1 MNKAEQQ
8 PLEKS
13 VQNLEKESSKASGRG
28 RALVRRKFGANENLG
43 KLAFSRLTITIVLT
57 NMFSLLLLLYGS
69 LSLTQYRDGLVQS
82 KLEGVRAQAQI
93 IADIM
98 AQVAIDNETCVVNEI
113 DGLSVPNATPAGQS
127 TIQSVRQQTSAFEI
141 VELADIPDKTSEK
154 LKTSTMLEQS
164 EPENAGKNTL
174 ETVRTFNNSVPSC
187 SLSLVPGDVKEVF
200 NRVWDSF
207 EGRVRVFNAPTFS
220 ERFEITDA
228 SSLLLED
235 VVLREDRILETQLP
249 DLGTLDGTNWIG
261 KAADQIERGLSY
273 LFSSSYRTFAEK
285 RTIEE
290 ELNLALSASPFAEE
304 PGAALVRINEN
315 GELVA
320 SVSVPVR
327 RVQAIYG
334 IVTAEIGG
342 IDDLVREARY
352 AILPLFGFASAAAI
366 LSSLLLTAIIA
377 QPIRQLAVAADKV
390 REGIAAA
397 GRARIPDFTRRR
409 DEIGELSK
417 SLKSMTQTIY
427 ARMEA
432 IESFAADVS
441 HELKNPL
448 TSIRSATET
457 LDIAKTPEAR
467 EKLMGV
473 IKKDVARMDRLIT
486 DISNASRLDAELSRE
501 AREAVEL
508 PRLIQDIVRLYD
520 DTAKEKDAPV
530 TFSIRS
536 KGDGYVMGS
545 PSALGQVIRNLV
557 DNARSFSPE
566 NGEVRV
572 SLNFNSED
580 ALYSIM
586 VEDDG
591 PGIPPDNIESIFK
604 RFYTQRPKGAAFGNN
619 SGLGLAISRQI
630 VIAHGGRIWA
640 QNREDESG
648 GIKGAQFIVELPVI
662 V

>member
-1 MNKAEQQ
+1 MMQSGAHSEAIDEPAKADTD
-8 PLEKS
+8 S
-13 VQNLEKESSKASGRG
+13 VVSDTQRIG
-28 RALVRRKFGANENLG
+28 RARDIIRRRKGTGRLS
-43 KLAFSRLTITIVLT
+43 FSRLTLTIVMT
-57 NMFSLLLLLYGS
+57 NMISLMLLFYGS

-98 AQVAIDNETCVVNEI
+98 AQVAIDESTCTISEI
-113 DGLSVPNATPAGQS
+113 DTAIINDDTLVVRS
-127 TIQSVRQQTSAFEI
+127 TSDFE
-141 VELADIPDKTSEK
+141 VV
-154 LKTSTMLEQS
+154 
-164 EPENAGKNTL
+164 TL
-174 ETVRTFNNSVPSC
+174 PPLPFNNKEDSAAFGLPDSSC
-187 SLSLVPGDVKEVF
+187 RLSLVPGDVKEVF

-207 EGRVRVFNAPTFS
+207 EGRVRIFNAPGTVHRS
-220 ERFEITDA
+220 VVTDA
-228 SSLLLED
+228 SVLMLED
-235 VVLREDRILETQLP
+235 VMLREDRILQETLP
-249 DLGTLDGTNWIG
+249 DIDAIESKTLIG
-261 KAADQIERGLSY
+261 GMADFFESS
-273 LFSSSYRTFAEK
+273 FSFMFANSYRALAEK
-285 RTIEE
+285 RSIED

-327 RVQAIYG
+327 KVQAIYG

-342 IDDLVREARY
+342 IDDLVREARL

-377 QPIRQLAVAADKV
+377 QPIRQLALAADKV
-390 REGIAAA
+390 REGISAA
-397 GRARIPDFTRRR
+397 GRARIPDFSRRR

-486 DISNASRLDAELSRE
+486 DISNASRLDAEL
-501 AREAVEL
+501 AREPRDAVEL
-508 PRLIQDIVRLYD
+508 PRLITDIVSLYAT
-520 DTAKEKDAPV
+520 TAKEDEAPV
-530 TFSIRS
+530 RFSS
-536 KGDGYVMGS
+536 DDSNLGYVLGNS
-545 PSALGQVIRNLV
+545 SALGQVMRNLI
-557 DNARSFSPE
+557 DNARSFSPAD
-566 NGEVRV
+566 GSVRV
-572 SLNFNSED
+572 GLVHDQNE
-580 ALYSIM
+580 AVYRITI
-586 VEDDG
+586 EDDG
-591 PGIPPDNIESIFK
+591 PGISPDNLESIFK

-630 VIAHGGRIWA
+630 VNAHGGRMWA
-640 QNREDESG
+640 ENRSNEKNVIE
-648 GIKGAQFIVELPVI
+648 GARFIVSDCCSRVRRVWEKLLWLWR
-662 V
+662 